1 MAGYI
6 GAKQGV
12 TQVDGYNRSEADA
25 EFVNDPNDVIAVS
38 GGNVGIGTDS
48 PSGKLD
54 VNGTIICGSFGVV
67 YDGITGATNNN
78 IAFKWSSPNLSGVV
92 DNVASMVVGTTSDYR
107 LKSNV
112 TNYESSLLQVMNL
125 RPITYNPKEIGC
137 DECDETKT
145 EIGLLAHEVAELF
158 PTLVSG
164 EKDATND
171 SGDPVYQSVNYA
183 GLTPILVKA
192 IQEQQEQIKEL
203 KAEVSALAQR
213 EV

>member
-1 MAGYI
+1 
-6 GAKQGV
+6 
-12 TQVDGYNRSEADA
+12 
-25 EFVNDPNDVIAVS
+25 
-38 GGNVGIGTDS
+38 
-48 PSGKLD
+48 
-54 VNGTIICGSFGVV
+54 
-67 YDGITGATNNN
+67 
-78 IAFKWSSPNLSGVV
+78 
-92 DNVASMVVGTTSDYR
+92 MVVGTTSDYR